1 MVPLAF
7 GALIIG
13 AFCIV
18 LATAPALPQPTPD
31 QEPSLRD
38 ALLGRLREV
47 ERRADRLPVIGPS
60 LTTSRRRQVHAQVRD
75 RLPGFWGDVVIYLK
89 EGQRQLPGAIAAAID
104 RLNDPLSQALRT
116 QMKKVQ
122 LGGSIEVALRAAA
135 EELSYEPFSDGIDDL
150 LATQELGGDMI
161 QVAEELRDQAT
172 DDMVFEREEATATLE
187 IRMMVMLWPL
197 LFLALMLAIF
207 VPIVVSGL
215 GTLLGL

>member
-7 GALIIG
+7 GVLIVGAL
-13 AFCIV
+13 CIV
-18 LATAPALPQPTPD
+18 VATTPFPVTA
-31 QEPSLRD
+31 EPGPGASLREV
-38 ALLGRLREV
+38 LTGRLREV
-47 ERRADRLPVIGPS
+47 ERRTDRLPLVGPR
-60 LTTSRRRQVHAQVRD
+60 LAAARRRQVHCQVRD
-75 RLPGFWGDVVIYLK
+75 RLPGFWGDVAIYLK
-89 EGQRQLPGAIAAAID
+89 EGRRQLPGAIAAAID
-104 RLNDPLSQALRT
+104 RLNDPLSVALRA
-116 QMKKVQ
+116 QMRQVQ
-122 LGGSIEVALRAAA
+122 LGGTIEAALRGVA
-135 EELSYEPFSDGIDDL
+135 EELAYEPLADGIDDL
-150 LATQELGGDMI
+150 LATEELGGDMI